1 MITPPEDLRPSI
13 PGSRLPAGAPCSPAR
28 GSEPPPRRREHSNFG
43 FNLPW
48 WDRAFGTCR
57 AQPADGQDA
66 MEIGIMQFRDPGEL
80 RIDRMLLQPFPS
92 PE

>member
-1 MITPPEDLRPSI
+1 
-13 PGSRLPAGAPCSPAR
+13 
-28 GSEPPPRRREHSNFG
+28 
-43 FNLPW
+43 
-48 WDRAFGTCR
+48 
-57 AQPADGQDA
+57 